1 MRKIV
6 VLIMLFGA
14 LFLGA
19 IDLQTAS
26 KSELMSIKGIGD
38 KKADSIIE
46 YRKSNTIS
54 KPDDLR
60 NIKGFGDSIINNIK
74 NYMEN
79 NNN

>member
-1 MRKIV
+1 M
-6 VLIMLFGA
+6 
-14 LFLGA
+14 
-19 IDLQTAS
+19 
-26 KSELMSIKGIGD
+26 GD

-79 NNN
+79 NNKNLDSIKIK